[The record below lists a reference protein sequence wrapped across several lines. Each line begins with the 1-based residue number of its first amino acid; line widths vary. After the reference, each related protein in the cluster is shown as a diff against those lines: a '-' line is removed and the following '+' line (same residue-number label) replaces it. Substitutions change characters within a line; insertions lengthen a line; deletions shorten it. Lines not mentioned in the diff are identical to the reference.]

1 MFIRLNMAKRKKREE
16 QEEEEEFDFDVPEFD
31 KVEYMK
37 DEIRKGKSI
46 LISVAIAP
54 IFSFIALQLF
64 LLIGDWTLAL
74 IGGLTGLVLIPPVLR
89 TLNVDTDELGKK
101 EWAMDAAMFF
111 FTFLAIWVI
120 LMNPPVN
127 DFAHPTVNDMDVM
140 VQDPDTG
147 EWVKLKN
154 ANITNGEDYTIKI
167 NAKITDNVDVEDS
180 SVKSR
185 IIPPSGS
192 EFQQM
197 NKEEDN
203 HYTIIFN
210 NVTATNQNYKINFK
224 AEDVNGNSATL
235 SKSKSISEQ

>member
-1 MFIRLNMAKRKKREE
+1 MAKRKKREE
-16 QEEEEEFDFDVPEFD
+16 DEEDEEEFDFEVPEFD

-54 IFSFIALQLF
+54 IFSFVALQLF
-64 LLIGDWTLAL
+64 LLIGDWTLAM

-89 TLNVDTDELGKK
+89 TLNVDTGELGKK

-127 DFAHPTVNDMDVM
+127 DFTHPTVNDMDMM

-147 EWVKLKN
+147 EWVKLDE
-154 ANITNGEDYTIKI
+154 ANITNGEDYTIKVE
-167 NAKITDNVDVEDS
+167 AKITDNVDVKDS
-180 SVKSR
+180 SVKAR

-192 EFQQM
+192 EFRQM
-197 NKEEDN
+197 NKEGDKQ
-203 HYTIIFN
+203 YTIIFQ

-224 AEDVNGNSATL
+224 VEDVNGNSATL